1 MVVYFTYSIHNSKLN
16 DVAYK
21 QLNDA
26 AYKQLDDVTTA
37 LLHDTDDDVAEM
49 STL

>member
-21 QLNDA
+21 QLND
-26 AYKQLDDVTTA
+26 VTTA